1 MLTLY
6 KFHYFIIDLRI
17 LKALTLEYENPDLFL
32 LLFTGPVNVTA
43 YARYELP
50 SAMGH
55 MLWPHNCIGP

>member
-55 MLWPHNCIGP
+55 ML